1 MATILKNPFESE
13 YGFKSNGFSVDENG
27 NITATSIFLQEEQDS
42 STTPADFTVTEASGA
57 FTFTG
62 LGSLPALTLERSKRY
77 LFDISLTNLEWYIF
91 ASDQTSAYNFGVS
104 FSDGTTGGL
113 AQGNQQGRFSFSVPI
128 DAPDLLYY
136 GDLTTGQVGRIDIV
150 DPVGKF
156 STLELTSTTASSLVL
171 QGGANISGPVTV
183 DNLLSAPNLTV
194 QDIGSDAE
202 LRLAYTTRIE
212 VLASDSSL
220 LGIINDEG
228 STIPINSTT
237 VNNTVI
243 GNETP
248 STATFTTASI
258 TGEITQDT
266 DVTTKNYV
274 DTTATALSIAF
285 GL

>member
-27 NITATSIFLQEEQDS
+27 NITATSIFLQEELDS
-42 STTPADFTVTEASGA
+42 GATPADFTVTEAA
-57 FTFTG
+57 DTFNFTG
-62 LGSLPALTLERSKRY
+62 LGSLPTLTLERSKRY

-136 GDLTTGQVGRIDIV
+136 GDLTGQVGRIDIV

-156 STLELTSTTASSLVL
+156 STLELTSTDSSSLVL
-171 QGGANISGPVTV
+171 QGGANISGSVTV
-183 DNLLSAPNLTV
+183 DSLLSAPNLTV
-194 QDIGSDAE
+194 QNIGSDEE
-202 LRLAYTTRIE
+202 LRLSYTTRIE
-212 VLASDSSL
+212 VMASDSSL

-266 DVTTKNYV
+266 DATTKNYV